1 MGSVKVRW
9 SAGHTYSYIPLSR
22 SESEIPGCTRSLH
35 AHQHWSSSNSST
47 VQAAILYFTAPRQF
61 KGTTTF
67 KCSGGARER
76 RFLVHR
82 IDGDWCRGD
91 NRYIPSW
98 EASGNISITFK
109 VPKATE
115 SGEKRRK
122 VVKSGGKCTEA
133 HLQKP
138 EVHFPEVKRP

>member
-22 SESEIPGCTRSLH
+22 PESEIPGCTRSLH
-35 AHQHWSSSNSST
+35 AHQHWNSSNSST
-47 VQAAILYFTAPRQF
+47 VQAAILHFTAPRQF

-98 EASGNISITFK
+98 EHQETSRSLSK
-109 VPKATE
+109 CR
-115 SGEKRRK
+115 KRRK

-138 EVHFPEVKRP
+138 EVHFPEVKQP